1 MKRHLSF
8 ILLLLLSAS
17 AVAQERICDRSDS
30 IFIEKIL
37 SKHSIRKYSTTG
49 ELALAV
55 ASEFIGREY
64 VAGTLENGRN
74 EPLYISCTKVDC
86 STFVEL
92 ATAITVTI
100 ASGEKGF
107 NAVSKNLEKIRYR
120 NGVRDGYA
128 SRLHYTTW
136 WIDDN
141 IKKGIIEEVTNLSQH
156 KQQPLN
162 LHFMSSNSD
171 KYPALKDN
179 AQMRGKIEEL
189 EKPFRGITIS
199 YIPKALLNLDHNKL
213 KIENGDIIALVTTID
228 GLDISHVG
236 FAFWKNGNLHLLHA
250 SSAKK
255 MVIKDAQTLH
265 SYQKNKKKQTGIR
278 VLRIK

>member
-1 MKRHLSF
+1 MKRHVSF
-8 ILLLLLSAS
+8 ILFLLISAS
-17 AVAQERICDRSDS
+17 AMAQEIICNRSDS
-30 IFIEKIL
+30 IFIERIL
-37 SKHSIRKYSTTG
+37 SKHSLSKYSTKG

-55 ASEFIGREY
+55 ASEFIGTEY
-64 VAGTLENGRN
+64 AAGTLENGRN

-86 STFVEL
+86 STFAEL

-100 ASGEKGF
+100 ANGEKGF

-141 IKKGIIEEVTNLSQH
+141 IKKGIIEEVTNLSQY
-156 KQQPLN
+156 KKQPLN
-162 LHFMSSNSD
+162 LHFMSSNSN
-171 KYPALKDN
+171 KYPALKNN
-179 AQMRGKIEEL
+179 ARMRERIEEL
-189 EKPFRGITIS
+189 ERPFRGTTIS
-199 YIPKALLNLDHNKL
+199 YIPKTLLNLDRNRL

-228 GLDISHVG
+228 GLDISHIG
-236 FAFWKNGNLHLLHA
+236 FAFWKDGNLHLLHA

-255 MVIKDAQTLH
+255 MVVKDTQTLY
-265 SYQKNKKKQTGIR
+265 SYQKNKKMQTGIR
-278 VLRIK
+278 VMRIK